1 MVQLVRNDFSG
12 IYEEGS
18 RQSRFVTRWA
28 GAVISC
34 AMDTRRAKL
43 VLASLVVTFVV
54 TRAMLTMSPNSDFDV
69 AGYNIHHL
77 FTGLLLI
84 TAGGI
89 PLALFSGRSLIL
101 DAASMAFG
109 SGLALALDEWV
120 YLIATD
126 GSNASYLLPVSLKGG
141 ILMVGLAALYILLLY
156 LASRGRT

>member
-1 MVQLVRNDFSG
+1 M
-12 IYEEGS
+12 
-18 RQSRFVTRWA
+18 
-28 GAVISC
+28 GATWITSSL
-34 AMDTRRAKL
+34 MITRRAKL
-43 VLASLVVTFVV
+43 ILASLLATFVV
-54 TRAMLTMSPNSDFDV
+54 TRALLTNSPNSDFDI

-89 PLALFSGRSLIL
+89 PLALFPRRSFAL
-101 DAASMAFG
+101 DAASVAFG

-141 ILMVGLAALYILLLY
+141 ILMVGLAAVYIGVLYVV
-156 LASRGRT
+156 SRGRS

>member
-1 MVQLVRNDFSG
+1 
-12 IYEEGS
+12 
-18 RQSRFVTRWA
+18 
-28 GAVISC
+28 
-34 AMDTRRAKL
+34 MDTRRAKL

-54 TRAMLTMSPNSDFDV
+54 TRLMLTMSPNSDFDV

-89 PLALFSGRSLIL
+89 PLALFSGRSVVL
-101 DAASMAFG
+101 DAAALAFG
-109 SGLALALDEWV
+109 GGLALALDEWV

-141 ILMVGLAALYILLLY
+141 MLMVGLAAVYILVLY
-156 LASRGRT
+156 MVSRERT